1 MELWVTYTTTSV
13 IIVVAVVIILVVI
26 VVGVVTLVALFK
38 TKKRK
43 QQLVINKIQNVT
55 TEKED
60 IELKL
65 KQVQNTER
73 EANSRPDQ
81 SPYRMAVIQKEV
93 LPNVPSKSEDVE
105 YLNQNSTL
113 SEYKLAPVESEYALL
128 TKFPRLV
135 NLSKSMHV

>member
-1 MELWVTYTTTSV
+1 M
-13 IIVVAVVIILVVI
+13 IILVVI